1 MNKLK
6 GLAATFSCNN
16 NKNLIISNQVSNYFL
31 ITLGST
37 NEGYTTVT
45 VPKEEFMQAIIT
57 RHIVY
62 GRFITSRTR
71 ISQNQ

>member
-6 GLAATFSCNN
+6 GLAATFHCNN
-16 NKNLIISNQVSNYFL
+16 NKNLIISNQVSNHFM

-37 NEGYTTVT
+37 SEGYTTVT

-57 RHIVY
+57 LTNEMHIEKEGEEV
-62 GRFITSRTR
+62 
-71 ISQNQ
+71 NE

>member
-6 GLAATFSCNN
+6 GLAVTFRCNN
-16 NKNLIISNQVSNYFL
+16 NKNLIISNQVSDRFM

-57 RHIVY
+57 LTNEMHIEKE
-62 GRFITSRTR
+62 GEEA
-71 ISQNQ
+71 NE

>member
-6 GLAATFSCNN
+6 GLAVTFRCN
-16 NKNLIISNQVSNYFL
+16 NKNLIISNQVSNQFL

-45 VPKEEFMQAIIT
+45 IPKEEFMQAIIT
-57 RHIVY
+57 LANDMHIEKEEE
-62 GRFITSRTR
+62 T
-71 ISQNQ
+71 NE

>member
-6 GLAATFSCNN
+6 GLAATFRCDN
-16 NKNLIISNQVSNYFL
+16 NKNLIISNQVSNHFM

-37 NEGYTTVT
+37 SEGYTTVT

-57 RHIVY
+57 LANEMHIEKEE
-62 GRFITSRTR
+62 GEET
-71 ISQNQ
+71 NE

>member
-6 GLAATFSCNN
+6 GLAVTFRCN
-16 NKNLIISNQVSNYFL
+16 NKNLIISNQVSNQFL

-45 VPKEEFMQAIIT
+45 IPKEEFMQAIIT
-57 RHIVY
+57 LSNEMHIEKEGEV
-62 GRFITSRTR
+62 
-71 ISQNQ
+71 NE

>member
-6 GLAATFSCNN
+6 GLAATFRCHN
-16 NKNLIISNQVSNYFL
+16 NKNLIISNQVSNHFT

-45 VPKEEFMQAIIT
+45 IPKEEFMQAIIKLANEMV
-57 RHIVY
+57 IEKGEGEEV
-62 GRFITSRTR
+62 
-71 ISQNQ
+71 NE

>member
-6 GLAATFSCNN
+6 GLAVTFRCN
-16 NKNLIISNQVSNYFL
+16 NKNLIISNQVSNQFL

-45 VPKEEFMQAIIT
+45 IPKEEFMQAIIALANDM
-57 RHIVY
+57 HIEKEEE
-62 GRFITSRTR
+62 T
-71 ISQNQ
+71 NE

>member
-6 GLAATFSCNN
+6 GLAATIRCNN
-16 NKNLIISNQVSNYFL
+16 NKNLIISNQVSNHFM

-45 VPKEEFMQAIIT
+45 IPKEEFMQAIIT
-57 RHIVY
+57 LSNEMHIEKEGEEV
-62 GRFITSRTR
+62 
-71 ISQNQ
+71 NE

>member
-6 GLAATFSCNN
+6 GLAVTFRCNN
-16 NKNLIISNQVSNYFL
+16 NKNLIISNQVSNHFM

-57 RHIVY
+57 LANEMHIEE
-62 GRFITSRTR
+62 GEA
-71 ISQNQ
+71 NE

>member
-6 GLAATFSCNN
+6 GLAVTFTCNN
-16 NKNLIISNQVSNYFL
+16 NKNLIISNQVSNQFL

-45 VPKEEFMQAIIT
+45 VPKEQFMQAIIT
-57 RHIVY
+57 LANEMHIEE
-62 GRFITSRTR
+62 GEET
-71 ISQNQ
+71 NE

>member
-6 GLAATFSCNN
+6 GLAATFRCNN
-16 NKNLIISNQVSNYFL
+16 NKNLIISNQVSNHFM

-45 VPKEEFMQAIIT
+45 IPKEEFMQAIIT
-57 RHIVY
+57 LANEMHIEKEGEEV
-62 GRFITSRTR
+62 
-71 ISQNQ
+71 NE